1 MEYLNIIMAFII
13 IVVFPIF
20 IQFTVKELKK
30 INSNINNKES
40 RKNFELFAFIM
51 MLFEDKQIGEK
62 EKKILYHAMF
72 KTIKDMES
80 AGVIIPKEIKNLIE
94 VQREEINQ
102 NVKS

>member
-1 MEYLNIIMAFII
+1 MRTDW
-13 IVVFPIF
+13 IV
-20 IQFTVKELKK
+20 
-30 INSNINNKES
+30 
-40 RKNFELFAFIM
+40 AFIM

-72 KTIKDMES
+72 KTIKDMEL